1 VEKFLVFFLKKLKPI
16 LKNGVEGNC
25 GNFGDHNSFHS
36 LRLYGRERHKR
47 QDLERLGRALYAIRD
62 QECFDG

>member
-1 VEKFLVFFLKKLKPI
+1 VETLEITIVSI
-16 LKNGVEGNC
+16 V
-25 GNFGDHNSFHS
+25 